1 MTSAL
6 GQPLKEADQIV
17 QTPEVAILTVALSPR
32 QPVTE
37 CLVVRQGHCLAEV
50 NHPDLGQASVVM
62 HKEKGTAHYLQQ
74 SERKAVRERS
84 KHWLTYFQVS
94 SRQGGKTAETRNE
107 ATQVQILTLVLGQI
121 FYPLCDSAST
131 YTN

>member
-17 QTPEVAILTVALSPR
+17 QTPEVAVLTVALCPR

-37 CLVVRQGHCLAEV
+37 HLVVRQGHCLAEV

-62 HKEKGTAHYLQQ
+62 HNEKGTAHYLQQ
-74 SERKAVRERS
+74 RVRE
-84 KHWLTYFQVS
+84 KQLEK
-94 SRQGGKTAETRNE
+94 G
-107 ATQVQILTLVLGQI
+107 
-121 FYPLCDSAST
+121 AST
-131 YTN
+131 S